1 MQAAEV
7 LPFFQ
12 IKNKKIK
19 SIWNENFKT
28 LNPKAIL
35 IALCLPLLG
44 STDSEEKTEPR
55 DKKNA
60 GCRSQS
66 EIIPI
71 MVFSLTQDMP
81 QRSIGFQTH
90 KVNYFSSILVLFF
103 FYPCPIKPEF
113 HQKLKIHFLGQI
125 IFLKAKWKKQTYK
138 TFCPDK

>member
-44 STDSEEKTEPR
+44 STDSEEKKRNHETR
-55 DKKNA
+55 KMQGVA
-60 GCRSQS
+60 HSQKS
-66 EIIPI
+66 FPLWYLAWLKICPN
-71 MVFSLTQDMP
+71 D
-81 QRSIGFQTH
+81 FQTH